1 MTTPWQNA
9 RRILCIRPDN
19 MGDVL
24 MTEPAMRALRD
35 AMPGRRITLLASP
48 SGAAVAPYLG
58 CVDEV
63 ITYEAPWVKND
74 SQAPPEADLQM
85 IEQLRTA
92 RFDAAVIFTVYS
104 QSALPAALMCRLA
117 GIPLVLAH
125 SRENPYRLLSDWV
138 REGGALDGGRHEVQR
153 QLDLVQ
159 ATGAHT
165 ADIRMR
171 AAALP
176 QDHKDLDGILA
187 QHGVADGQGWIV
199 LHPGAT
205 AESRRYPAARFAQA
219 VSRLQADMPVLVT
232 GGKSEQELASTVCQG
247 NPRAINL
254 AGQLSLGQLIA
265 LIERAR
271 LLISNNS
278 GPVHIAAATGT
289 PVVDLYALT
298 NPQHTPWQVENRVL
312 NHDVPCKNCYRSICP
327 QGHHACLLG
336 VEPQQVADAAQ
347 DLLAVEPRQR
357 SGPAQVLTA
366 GTPCTQQGCEQNN
379 NGSTTCI
386 RWESTPPITTAL
398 PR

>member
-1 MTTPWQNA
+1 MTWQNA

-24 MTEPAMRALRD
+24 MTEPAMRALRN
-35 AMPGRRITLLASP
+35 AVPGRHIALLASP
-48 SGAAVAPYLG
+48 SGAAVAPYLA

-63 ITYEAPWVKND
+63 IAYEAPWVKND
-74 SQAPPEADLQM
+74 SQALPQADLDMVARLQ
-85 IEQLRTA
+85 A
-92 RFDAAVIFTVYS
+92 GRFDAAVIFTVYS

-117 GIPLVLAH
+117 GVPLVLAH
-125 SRENPYRLLSDWV
+125 CRENPYRLLSNWV
-138 REGGALDGGRHEVQR
+138 REGGLLDGGRHEVQR

-159 ATGAHT
+159 TVGARST
-165 ADIRMR
+165 DTRMR
-171 AAALP
+171 AKAFAQDHESLDRILAGHGVYAP
-176 QDHKDLDGILA
+176 QD
-187 QHGVADGQGWIV
+187 WIV

-219 VSRLQADMPVLVT
+219 VSHLHAQAPVLVT
-232 GGKSEQELASTVCQG
+232 GGKSEDELASVVCQG
-247 NPRAINL
+247 DPRAINL

-298 NPQHTPWQVENRVL
+298 NPQHTPWQVANRVL
-312 NHDVPCKNCYRSICP
+312 NHDVPCKNCYRSVCP

-336 VEPQQVADAAQ
+336 VEPQQVAEAARE
-347 DLLAVEPRQR
+347 LLAAEPRQR
-357 SGPAQVLTA
+357 SERDSSLSIGTA
-366 GTPCTQQGCEQNN
+366 CAPQGRVQNN